1 MRKFLRAFYFLLMS
15 LMLLSLS
22 GCSGG
27 NGESVYGADI
37 DEKNYEVKKVAVISS
52 PALET
57 YGRYKIYVGSELSGM
72 DKNEQFYVAN
82 IGAESSQA
90 SLNLGFSTE
99 ISSADSIAI
108 VNASTN
114 SVVFAYN
121 PSGIKDSWKIEGNVR
136 YSGGKIAKYRELEIS
151 KTSGDVTN
159 YDADII
165 SSSTSTARGTTE
177 INIGTG
183 SDVSFVE
190 DDEQSYLPRS
200 VNISDDVF
208 RLERKVNTFSGI
220 ILR

>member
-1 MRKFLRAFYFLLMS
+1 MKKFFRAFYFVFMALMI
-15 LMLLSLS
+15 LSLS

-27 NGESVYGADI
+27 NGESVYGADT
-37 DEKNYEVKKVAVISS
+37 EKQNYEVKQVAVISS

-99 ISSADSIAI
+99 ISSADSIAV

-121 PSGIKDSWKIEGNVR
+121 PSGVKDSWKIEGNVK
-136 YSGGKIAKYRELEIS
+136 YSGGKIARYRELTIS

-159 YDADII
+159 DYADIV
-165 SSSTSTARGTTE
+165 SASTSTARGTTE
-177 INIGTG
+177 INIGSG

-190 DDEQSYLPRS
+190 KDNQ
-200 VNISDDVF
+200 
-208 RLERKVNTFSGI
+208 
-220 ILR
+220 